1 MRRKNQAP
9 EVKVPSSEDKP
20 SLADKPGAHFRLHF
34 LTPLWVVWESPIAL
48 GSGEGA
54 GFID

>member
-20 SLADKPGAHFRLHF
+20 SLEDKPGAHCRLHF
-34 LTPLWVVWESPIAL
+34 LTPLWVVWESPVAL